1 MMLSYYFQCILNG
14 KHKAA
19 ASPGKRSKFE
29 VAKANS
35 YEIELEE
42 MELICL

>member
-1 MMLSYYFQCILNG
+1 MLLSDYFQCILNG
-14 KHKAA
+14 KRKAA
-19 ASPGKRSKFE
+19 ASPGKHGEFE
-29 VAKANS
+29 VAKENS